1 MVLLAEILRFVAVV
15 IAAWNLMLWW
25 VPRGFPIYPGLTNEA
40 ARFGGADIRNQY
52 RWANGVPILG
62 SVCALA
68 ALAFGRFAPEFIV
81 AAAVVLAIDP
91 CGLAWELIRER
102 RSRA

>member
-1 MVLLAEILRFVAVV
+1 MVVV
-15 IAAWNLMLWW
+15 WNLLLWLI
-25 VPRGFPIYPGLTNEA
+25 PRGFPIYPGVQWEA

-68 ALAFGRFAPEFIV
+68 ALALGRFAPEFIV
-81 AAAVVLAIDP
+81 AAVVVLAIDP
-91 CGLAWELIRER
+91 RGLAWELIRDR
-102 RSRA
+102 PTGTKDRSGSS